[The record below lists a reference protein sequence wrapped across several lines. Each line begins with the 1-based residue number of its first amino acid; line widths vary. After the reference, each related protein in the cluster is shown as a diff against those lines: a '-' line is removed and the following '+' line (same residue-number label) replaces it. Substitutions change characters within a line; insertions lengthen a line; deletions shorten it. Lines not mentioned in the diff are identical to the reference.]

1 MIIKY
6 LKHSE
11 IDKSKWDECILNS
24 LNSLIY
30 VHSFYLDNCTS
41 CQWDA
46 LILDDY
52 QAIMP
57 ITFRNKYGISYLY
70 QPAFL
75 QQGGIFFKKSID
87 QKIINLFLAE
97 ILKHFKF
104 AEINLNYA
112 NEFVN
117 VPNLQIKALNNFIL
131 PLNKSYLEIASNFS
145 NVFIKNVKKA
155 KKYSFDYEKLS
166 IVEPLVDLFKK
177 LYGSRFLSVKQKDYD
192 ALSKNCNELIKKNN
206 IVLRTA
212 SIKGEIYAG
221 IILLRDE
228 KRIYNISPSVTLKG
242 RKLSANHFL
251 YNSIIKEFSESNLI
265 FDFEGSDIKG
275 IADFYQS
282 MTPLNQKYFS
292 IKYNRLPKLIKL
304 FKK

>member
-11 IDKSKWDECILNS
+11 IDKSKWDDCILKAQ
-24 LNSLIY
+24 NSLIY
-30 VHSFYLDNCTS
+30 VHSFYLDNCTF

-46 LILDDY
+46 LILEDY
-52 QAIMP
+52 EAVMP
-57 ITFRNKYGISYLY
+57 VTFRNKYGILYLY

-97 ILKHFKF
+97 ILKRFKF

-117 VPNLQIKALNNFIL
+117 APNLQVKALNNFIL

-145 NVFIKNVKKA
+145 NVFIKNVKTA
-155 KKYSFDYEKLS
+155 KKYSFDYEKS
-166 IVEPLVDLFKK
+166 STVEPLVDLFKK

-192 ALSKNCNELIKKNN
+192 ALSKNCNELIERNN

-228 KRIYNISPSVTLKG
+228 NRIYNISSSVTLKG

-251 YNSIIKEFSESNLI
+251 YNSIIKEFSDSNLV

-282 MTPLNQKYFS
+282 ITPLNQKYFS
-292 IKYNRLPKLIKL
+292 IKFNHLPKLIKL